1 MKKTV
6 PIIICLLITYLATAI
21 AQNVAYNFTNKVTFT
36 KSGNGHISKFI
47 GMLPLPISNLYQ
59 DIANLTYSGGEEIV
73 EGRYGNHVLMADRS
87 DFPGSQYVMS
97 SSFAIHPIP
106 VKVDVS
112 NITSIPDYDPNSEPC
127 RLHLGNRREY
137 IVTSNPYIVETGDKL
152 WKQSKDVLD
161 YARRCYEHVAKNFR
175 YINGSWR
182 TLSQILKEGGG
193 ECGDFSTLVVNLLRY
208 KGIPS
213 RHNICLRLNGGYHVW
228 VDFYIEDYG
237 WIPLDAQYK
246 NANPNGDYFGVY
258 DGACIIVAQDFCYD
272 ISEEYPVDILQAYS
286 YWNWYDS
293 GQCSISG
300 KHEFYKTE
308 VATGVESLSISPA
321 ADAYNLQGMK
331 VSSEYKGIVISN
343 GKKIYLQSK

>member
-6 PIIICLLITYLATAI
+6 LSVICLLITGFATAV
-21 AQNVAYNFTNKVTFT
+21 AQNVAYNFRNKVTFT
-36 KSGNGHISKFI
+36 KSGTGNITSFI
-47 GMLPLPISNLYQ
+47 AMMPLPQSNKYQ

-73 EGRYGNHVLMADRS
+73 EGRYGNHVLITNRS

-97 SSFAIHPIP
+97 SSFAVHPIP

-112 NITSIPDYDPNSEPC
+112 KITNIPDYDPNSEPC
-127 RLHLGNRREY
+127 QLHLGDRGEY

-152 WKQSKDVLD
+152 WKESANVLD
-161 YARRCYEHVAKNFR
+161 YARRCYEYVAKNFK

-193 ECGDFSTLVVNLLRY
+193 ECGDFSTIVVNLLRY

-228 VDFYIEDYG
+228 ADFYIEGYG

-258 DGACIIVAQDFCYD
+258 DGACVIVAQDFCYD
-272 ISEEYPVDILQAYS
+272 ISEEYPVDILQAYA
-286 YWNWYDS
+286 YWYWYEG
-293 GQCSISG
+293 GQCSFAV
-300 KHEFYKTE
+300 KHEFNKTG
-308 VATGVESLSISPA
+308 VATGIESPSVSPSA
-321 ADAYNLQGMK
+321 VAYNLQGLK
-331 VSSEYKGIVISN
+331 VSPSYKGMIISN
-343 GKKIYLQSK
+343 GKKMNMIRQ